1 VADRAD
7 VQPLI
12 DRPPAGTVTGE
23 EQEMVQET
31 EAPDWRRDWMGREV
45 EVEAGTRRVVAVTLA
60 DSPLGNGIK
69 YKQILELTL
78 EGGGV
83 VYGCI
88 HCPKTLATR
97 HKVRSHLTAHSPRGA
112 NRERQAV
119 GKALDVISSMSVQEI
134 VDRLGEV
141 DDLRKERDE
150 WKRRAQEAERNLRP
164 FVNAIRSVTQGQG
177 GK

>member
-1 VADRAD
+1 MADRPD

-12 DRPPAGTVTGE
+12 DQPLVDTTAGE
-23 EQEMVQET
+23 EQNMPLEIEVPE
-31 EAPDWRRDWMGREV
+31 WRRDWMGREV
-45 EVEAGTRRVVAVTLA
+45 ETEAGVRRVVAVTMA

-112 NRERQAV
+112 NRERQ
-119 GKALDVISSMSVQEI
+119 KTSEALGVISSMSVQEI
-134 VDRLGEV
+134 VDRLAEV
-141 DDLRKERDE
+141 DQLRRERDD
-150 WKRRAQEAERNLRP
+150 WKRRAQEAERSLRP
-164 FVNAIRSVTQGQG
+164 FVAAVRAVTQGRQ
-177 GK
+177 